1 MIRPDD
7 TASDKPPDTGSGST
21 AFAQQSVPD
30 TSSSEG
36 RSELLRREF
45 LDGMF
50 VLAAILTPD
59 GVMLEAN
66 ESALTAFGLTR
77 KDVLGATFQQ
87 VAQRV
92 LTAQATTQAAQLL
105 RRAAAGQR
113 ARADLTAHFAGGQTA
128 VLDCTFRPLRD
139 GSGKVVQIAATGVD
153 VTAHKQA
160 ELALKKLN
168 RELRL
173 LSDCNQLLIR
183 ARDEQSLLDAI
194 CNVIVEGGGYRLA
207 WVGFAVDD
215 AEKSVRPVA
224 IAGLDADYVRHS
236 RMSWGDSAWGQGPTG
251 RAIRNQ
257 TAEICRDIGTDPVFA
272 PWRADAQA
280 RGYASSIAVPLGT
293 SGARI
298 GALNIYSDDS
308 AAFDSSEVRLLTELA
323 DDLAYGVE
331 TLGTRAE
338 RTFAQEKMALF
349 STLLQHAQDMI
360 YVADARTGRI
370 LDVNESGA
378 RSLEYTREE
387 LLQLTVSDFSVLAAQ
402 EPWHLR
408 AEGIKA
414 VGTMVVENLYRTK
427 SGRTFPV
434 EFSLRYIE
442 HGGTAYITGVSRDI
456 TERWRQ
462 REQIE
467 RLARILRM
475 QSGINSAVLRI
486 RDQDEL
492 LQEACRLATE
502 VGGYDRAVFSVV
514 DASGKFAIPRFR
526 SGNATDFPEPPQLPL
541 PIGDDS
547 GPDSN
552 LSARAL
558 RTGQIAVNS
567 DLTCADPP
575 VAMREELVRLG
586 YKAMAALPLIVEGRP
601 VGALVLTARDADL
614 LADTELLIL
623 LQDMM
628 SSLSFALRSKENAET
643 AQYLT
648 YFDPLTGLA
657 KRSLFLERLTGLLPG
672 ERGPS
677 NEVTVIAIDIRGV
690 NRINDT
696 YGRHFGDIVLLRIAD
711 RLKGYARSDLHIGHF
726 GGDSFA
732 LVEPPLITG
741 DASLRSMLNA
751 NLFGE
756 PFEIEGQS
764 LHLSCSYGVAH
775 YPRDAT
781 EAGALVQQAEA
792 ALKQAKERGEQ
803 YLHYR
808 LDMHSQMAAHLAL
821 EHALSAAV
829 AANQFELYYQPQL
842 SMQTGRVE
850 AVEALLR
857 WNHPEDG
864 VVAPGRFLAV
874 LESTGLI
881 LSVGDWAL
889 NRAVEDCERWFR
901 MGLPPM
907 RIAVNVSAV
916 QVRQSSFVANVL
928 RHFQRLQACTGFG
941 LDLEITESMLLQDL
955 EGTSRKLR
963 ELRTAGVR
971 IALDDFGTGY
981 SALGL
986 LPKLPVDLLK
996 IDKSFVG
1003 GLPDN
1008 AASVVL
1014 VDTVLRLAS
1023 AFELI
1028 TVVEGIETAPQLQA
1042 VRAMRCDLWQGY
1054 LHSKPMPTSALEQ
1067 RLITA

>member
-1 MIRPDD
+1 
-7 TASDKPPDTGSGST
+7 
-21 AFAQQSVPD
+21 
-30 TSSSEG
+30 
-36 RSELLRREF
+36 
-45 LDGMF
+45 
-50 VLAAILTPD
+50 
-59 GVMLEAN
+59 
-66 ESALTAFGLTR
+66 
-77 KDVLGATFQQ
+77 
-87 VAQRV
+87 
-92 LTAQATTQAAQLL
+92 
-105 RRAAAGQR
+105 
-113 ARADLTAHFAGGQTA
+113 
-128 VLDCTFRPLRD
+128 
-139 GSGKVVQIAATGVD
+139 
-153 VTAHKQA
+153 
-160 ELALKKLN
+160 
-168 RELRL
+168 
-173 LSDCNQLLIR
+173 
-183 ARDEQSLLDAI
+183 
-194 CNVIVEGGGYRLA
+194 
-207 WVGFAVDD
+207 
-215 AEKSVRPVA
+215 
-224 IAGLDADYVRHS
+224 
-236 RMSWGDSAWGQGPTG
+236 
-251 RAIRNQ
+251 
-257 TAEICRDIGTDPVFA
+257 
-272 PWRADAQA
+272 
-280 RGYASSIAVPLGT
+280 
-293 SGARI
+293 
-298 GALNIYSDDS
+298 
-308 AAFDSSEVRLLTELA
+308 
-323 DDLAYGVE
+323 
-331 TLGTRAE
+331 
-338 RTFAQEKMALF
+338 
-349 STLLQHAQDMI
+349 
-360 YVADARTGRI
+360 
-370 LDVNESGA
+370 
-378 RSLEYTREE
+378 
-387 LLQLTVSDFSVLAAQ
+387 
-402 EPWHLR
+402 
-408 AEGIKA
+408 
-414 VGTMVVENLYRTK
+414 MVVENLYRTK

-442 HGGTAYITGVSRDI
+442 HGGSAYITGVTRDM
-456 TERWRQ
+456 TERRRQ
-462 REQIE
+462 RAQID
-467 RLARILRM
+467 RLTRILRM

-486 RDQDEL
+486 QDRDEL
-492 LQEACRLATE
+492 LQEACRLATD

-526 SGNATDFPEPPQLPL
+526 AGHATDFPEPPQLPL

-672 ERGPS
+672 ERGLS
-677 NEVTVIAIDIRGV
+677 NEVTVIAIDIRGL

-711 RLKGYARSDLHIGHF
+711 RLKSYARSDLHIGHF
-726 GGDSFA
+726 GGGSFA

-741 DASLRSMLNA
+741 DASLRSVLNA

-756 PFEIEGQS
+756 PFEIEGQACTCRAAMAWRTTPAMPPRPAP
-764 LHLSCSYGVAH
+764 SCSR
-775 YPRDAT
+775 PRPPSSRPRS
-781 EAGALVQQAEA
+781 AGSNTCTTDWTCTVKWPRA
-792 ALKQAKERGEQ
+792 
-803 YLHYR
+803 
-808 LDMHSQMAAHLAL
+808 LAL

-829 AANQFELYYQPQL
+829 AANEFELYYQPQL

-857 WNHPEDG
+857 WNHPEEG
-864 VVAPGRFLAV
+864 VLAPGRFLAV

-881 LSVGDWAL
+881 LSVGDWVL

-928 RHFQRLQACTGFG
+928 RNFQRLKACTGFG

-963 ELRTAGVR
+963 ELRAAGVR

-1028 TVVEGIETAPQLQA
+1028 TVVEGIETAAQLQA
-1042 VRAMRCDLWQGY
+1042 VRAMRCDMWQGY
-1054 LHSKPMPTSALEQ
+1054 LHSKPMPASLLEQ
-1067 RLITA
+1067 RLTTR

>member
-1 MIRPDD
+1 MIRPAD
-7 TASDKPPDTGSGST
+7 TASDKLPDTRSGST
-21 AFAQQSVPD
+21 AFAQQSVPG
-30 TSSSEG
+30 SNSWEA

-59 GVMLEAN
+59 GVMVEVN

-77 KDVLGATFQQ
+77 KEVLGATLQKI
-87 VAQRV
+87 AQRV
-92 LTAQATTQAAQLL
+92 LTVQAATQAAQLL
-105 RRAAAGQR
+105 KRAAGGES
-113 ARADLTAHFAGGQTA
+113 ARADLTAHIAGGQSA

-139 GSGKVVQIAATGVD
+139 GGGKVVQIAATGID

-160 ELALKKLN
+160 ELALVKLN

-173 LSDCNQLLIR
+173 LSDCKQQLIR

-194 CNVIVEGGGYRLA
+194 CNVLVAGGGYRLA

-215 AEKSVRPVA
+215 ADKSVRPVA
-224 IAGLDADYVRHS
+224 IAGHDADYVRHS
-236 RMSWGDSAWGQGPTG
+236 RISCADSAWGQGPTG
-251 RAIRNQ
+251 RAIRKQ
-257 TAEICRDIGTDPVFA
+257 TAQICHDIGTDSVFA
-272 PWRADAQA
+272 PWQAEAGA
-280 RGYASSIAVPLGT
+280 RGYASSIALPLVT
-293 SGARI
+293 SGGRI
-298 GALNIYSDDS
+298 GALNIYSDDP
-308 AAFDSSEVRLLTELA
+308 AAFDSSEVRLLSELA
-323 DDLAYGVE
+323 HDLAYGVE
-331 TLGTRAE
+331 TLGTRTE
-338 RTFAQEKMALF
+338 RNFAQEKMSLF
-349 STLLQHAQDMI
+349 RTLLQHAKDMI

-442 HGGTAYITGVSRDI
+442 HGGAGYVTGVSRDI

-467 RLARILRM
+467 RLTRILRM

-486 RDQDEL
+486 QDRDEL
-492 LQEACRLATE
+492 LQEACRLATD
-502 VGGYDRAVFSVV
+502 VGAYDHAVFSVV
-514 DASGKFAIPRFR
+514 DASGKFAVPRFR
-526 SGNATDFPEPPQLPL
+526 SGNATDFPEPLQML
-541 PIGDDS
+541 IGDES
-547 GPDSN
+547 GLDSN

-601 VGALVLTARDADL
+601 VGALVLTARDAAQ
-614 LADTELLIL
+614 LADFELLIL

-628 SSLSFALRSKENAET
+628 SSLSFALRSKERAET

-648 YFDPLTGLA
+648 YFDSLTGLA
-657 KRSLFLERLTGLLPG
+657 KRSLFLERLSGLLES
-672 ERGPS
+672 ERGLY
-677 NEVTVIAIDIRGV
+677 NDVAVIAFDIRGI

-696 YGRHFGDIVLLRIAD
+696 YGRHFGDIVLLRIAE
-711 RLKGYARSDLHIGHF
+711 RLKSYARSDAHIGHF
-726 GGDSFA
+726 GGGSFA
-732 LVEPPLITG
+732 LVEPPLSSG
-741 DASLRSMLNA
+741 DESLRTVLDT
-751 NLFGE
+751 NLFSE
-756 PFEIEGQS
+756 AFEIGEQR

-775 YPRDAT
+775 HLRDAT
-781 EAGALVQQAEA
+781 EAGALVQLAEA
-792 ALKQAKERGEQ
+792 ALEQAKELGEQ
-803 YLHYR
+803 YLDYQ
-808 LDMHSQMAAHLAL
+808 LDMHSQMGERLAL
-821 EHALSAAV
+821 EHELSAAV
-829 AANQFELYYQPQL
+829 AASQFELYYQPQL
-842 SMQTGRVE
+842 NLKSGRIE

-864 VVAPGRFLAV
+864 VLAPGRFLAV
-874 LESTGLI
+874 LESTGMI
-881 LSVGDWAL
+881 LPVGDWVL
-889 NRAVEDCERWFR
+889 NRAAGDCERWFK

-916 QVRQSSFVANVL
+916 QVRQRNFVANVL
-928 RHFQRLQACTGFG
+928 RHCERLQACTGFG
-941 LDLEITESMLLQDL
+941 LDIEITESMLLQDL
-955 EGTSRKLR
+955 EGTSCKLR
-963 ELRTAGVR
+963 ELRAAGVR

-1023 AFELI
+1023 AFKLI

-1042 VRAMRCDLWQGY
+1042 VRAMRCDMWQGY
-1054 LHSKPMPTSALEQ
+1054 LHSMPMPASLLER
-1067 RLITA
+1067 RLIAG